1 MSLKRAT
8 ETALM
13 KQKRVLY
20 TCNLGEFY
28 IIMLSIKLYVDI
40 NVV

>member
-28 IIMLSIKLYVDI
+28 IYYAF
-40 NVV
+40 N